1 MKKVLII
8 TVFLCILLIIV
19 SCNKNSIDNSQ
30 IDSTVS
36 EASSSE
42 SESEVQESS
51 ASEISEPISSSD
63 IIDEPNTYT
72 PPPAPSA
79 EEYEEAQAKFNQYIE
94 KIVNGT
100 KINKIELSSDR
111 GIGRDSET
119 YVLSSKNEYIVNRWC
134 DLLKKAKFK
143 AVPPNPATGGCNVDL
158 SFFNTDGEAFPILGI
173 DWSFWSLFPY
183 DIIEN
188 STMIELENY
197 KELKDEIELLSKYM
211 GYPLPQIDMEGNI
224 SE

>member
-36 EASSSE
+36 EASS

-100 KINKIELSSDR
+100 KINKIELSSYRIIER
-111 GIGRDSET
+111 GSEI

-134 DLLKKAKFK
+134 DLLKKAKFR
-143 AVPPNPATGGCNVDL
+143 AVPPNPVTGGYDVDL
-158 SFFNTDGEAFPILGI
+158 SFFNTDGETFTIPGI
-173 DWSFWSLFPY
+173 VWDRWSLFPY

-197 KELKDEIELLSKYM
+197 KELKDEIEVLSKYM